1 MFGKSLKS
9 AVASTMKD
17 SVEVELSQ
25 DEQPKTK
32 KIVSNFDFAFT
43 GSLTLSSLV
52 VKNCDKASALFEAC
66 NLELNYLVPDDP
78 QSLSYFLS
86 ALNEVRKNGIDS
98 TIEIG
103 AVHDITLYSKD
114 FICMLL
120 GKEDL
125 ESLPDTSRWLND
137 NIINSYCELLARSKL
152 THSNIIILSSFFY
165 SKITED
171 KKYDFLK
178 GKRFT
183 YESALFSKKVV
194 LVPVFVKTNHWA
206 VVAIYLELKSIF
218 YIDSLQYDGTK
229 ILKVML
235 NWLFD
240 EYNRIHSSFMSV
252 EGWNLVNSNV
262 FLDKTQK
269 NGYDCGVRCLM
280 NLEHLSRNFMLPGG
294 DEEDAKCYRFHI
306 GSSVF
311 FGQFQR
317 ILVLHYSSIVP
328 MEVEVDKDN
337 SVPMEVVVNDVN
349 ESKEVVVKNELTNSF
364 DPKSIDLD
372 CETVTSKTSVK
383 TRSRTNSIG
392 SGISLQD
399 GGGVYDISYNR
410 KQQTDNWKHLI
421 NYLNMSYKLQIEP
434 VSGGPNNTCLYTS
447 INRGLIK
454 HNKGRGVGTKFKGGD
469 VILKTEL
476 RQYMLS
482 NERAITKQFCET
494 FLVPVF
500 EPILGNDGIQLLDE
514 NYPDRAVPLTRHSR
528 RELEIDGFLFVNM
541 AGEFEEELLYDG
553 QFDFNHWVD
562 ETLQLFGNE
571 SVLRC
576 MCSMLNADIVVFT
589 HNIVYNNTPMGD
601 QRFLADYDRRQILV
615 DPESPDTIKIPIIY
629 NGYDHYSAARKLDK
643 SECAD
648 IAKKMR
654 KLGFEVDKNEDVMN
668 LDCSALILRD
678 LPLVKNM

>member
-1 MFGKSLKS
+1 
-9 AVASTMKD
+9 
-17 SVEVELSQ
+17 
-25 DEQPKTK
+25 
-32 KIVSNFDFAFT
+32 
-43 GSLTLSSLV
+43 
-52 VKNCDKASALFEAC
+52 
-66 NLELNYLVPDDP
+66 
-78 QSLSYFLS
+78 
-86 ALNEVRKNGIDS
+86 
-98 TIEIG
+98 
-103 AVHDITLYSKD
+103 
-114 FICMLL
+114 
-120 GKEDL
+120 
-125 ESLPDTSRWLND
+125 
-137 NIINSYCELLARSKL
+137 
-152 THSNIIILSSFFY
+152 
-165 SKITED
+165 
-171 KKYDFLK
+171 
-178 GKRFT
+178 
-183 YESALFSKKVV
+183 
-194 LVPVFVKTNHWA
+194 
-206 VVAIYLELKSIF
+206 
-218 YIDSLQYDGTK
+218 
-229 ILKVML
+229 L

-240 EYNRIHSSFMSV
+240 EYNRIHASFMSV

-294 DEEDAKCYRFHI
+294 DEEDAKSYRFHI

-311 FGQFQR
+311 FAQLQQ
-317 ILVLHYSSIVP
+317 ILVLPYDPIVP
-328 MEVEVDKDN
+328 MDLEVDKDNDN

-349 ESKEVVVKNELTNSF
+349 ESKEVVVKDELTNNSF
-364 DPKSIDLD
+364 DQQKSNDLD

-383 TRSRTNSIG
+383 TRSRTNSVG

-399 GGGVYDISYNR
+399 GGGVYDITYNR
-410 KQQTDNWKHLI
+410 KQQTENGKHLI
-421 NYLNMSYKLQIEP
+421 NYLNMSYKMQLEP

-454 HNKGRGVGTKFKGGD
+454 HNKGRGVAPKFKGGD
-469 VILKTEL
+469 VMLKTEL

-500 EPILGNDGIQLLDE
+500 EPILGVDGVQLLDE
-514 NYPDRAVPLTRHSR
+514 NYPEKAVPLTRHST

-541 AGEFEEELLYDG
+541 AGEIEEELLYDG
-553 QFDFNHWVD
+553 QFDFVNWVD
-562 ETLQLFGNE
+562 ETLQQFGNE

-615 DPESPDTIKIPIIY
+615 DPDSPDTIKIPIIY
-629 NGYDHYSAARKLDK
+629 NGYDHYSAARRLDK
-643 SECAD
+643 SDCAD

-654 KLGFEVDKNEDVMN
+654 KLGFEVDNDADVMN

-678 LPLVKNM
+678 PPMVKDM